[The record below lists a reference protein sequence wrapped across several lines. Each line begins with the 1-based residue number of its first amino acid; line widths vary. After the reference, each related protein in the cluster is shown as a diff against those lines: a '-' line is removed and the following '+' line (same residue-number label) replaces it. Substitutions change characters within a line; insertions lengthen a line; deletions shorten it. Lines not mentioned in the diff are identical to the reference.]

1 MWEFQNILV
10 YLIVLTALFFLVR
23 KFFLKKK
30 KRNAAGCESGCG
42 CH

>member
-1 MWEFQNILV
+1 
-10 YLIVLTALFFLVR
+10 LFFLAK

-30 KRNAAGCESGCG
+30 KRNKAGCESGCS

>member
-1 MWEFQNILV
+1 MLNLQTILV
-10 YLIVLTALFFLVR
+10 YLIVLAAVAYLFK

-30 KRNAAGCESGCG
+30 KGTKPGCDTNCS